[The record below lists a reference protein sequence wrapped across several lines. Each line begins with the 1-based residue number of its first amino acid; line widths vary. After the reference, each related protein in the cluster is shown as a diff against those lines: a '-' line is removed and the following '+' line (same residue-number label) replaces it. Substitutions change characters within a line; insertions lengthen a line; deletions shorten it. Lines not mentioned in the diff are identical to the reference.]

1 MKEHNNPTKSLTDLI
16 TSRRTIRSFTTE
28 TPPIEDI
35 KEIIQSAIFA
45 PYGGASGIPLNEIR
59 KIFVFSQNTEPMEK
73 ARELLL
79 SQIKKNA
86 RKMNILL
93 ILLPFLRRKMRP
105 FSNRLNAL
113 SKNGISSL
121 NEAAHFIVVAEKMRV
136 PPGFPPIEKQSI
148 AHAMQNMWLTA
159 TNLGLGFQ
167 LLSETG
173 SLSKNKQFLK
183 LLGLQRGNYAI
194 DGCLIGFPNKYPAI
208 RKEINIDDYATW
220 I

>member
-1 MKEHNNPTKSLTDLI
+1 MKENNPTKSLTEVI
-16 TSRRTIRSFTTE
+16 KSRRTIRSFTTE

-45 PYGGASGIPLNEIR
+45 PYGGATGIPLNEIR

-73 ARELLL
+73 AREMLL

-86 RKMNILL
+86 RKMNMLL
-93 ILLPFLRRKMRP
+93 ILLPFLRKKMQP
-105 FSNRLNAL
+105 FSNRLNAV
-113 SKNGISSL
+113 SKNGIPSL
-121 NEAAHFIVVAEKMRV
+121 NEAAHFIIVAEKKRV

-167 LLSETG
+167 LISETG

-183 LLGLQRGNYAI
+183 LLGLSRGNYAI
-194 DGCLIGFPNKYPAI
+194 DGCVIGFPKTYPEI
-208 RKEINIDDYATW
+208 RKEINLDDYATW